1 MKFNAKLRAKN
12 PTYWIMLV
20 VTVAVSIGA
29 QLGIK
34 GEELT
39 TWAKVGHLF
48 VDIVSNPFLL
58 VSVIVTAVTMAISYT
73 DKGVRDTGFVK
84 TFSKVRDDKHPEHA
98 AVFIGESSED
108 KSLKE
113 QLTITTPKEYS
124 KEEDNEDVDP
134 YHMEDDETFFKDE
147 SKPFGIDWDEEQE
160 DSNVD
165 NNTQQ
170 EASKNKVEGEDK

>member
-20 VTVAVSIGA
+20 ATVAVSIGA

-73 DKGVRDTGFVK
+73 DKGVRDTGFVQAL
-84 TFSKVRDDKHPEHA
+84 SKVRDDKDPEQA
-98 AVFIGESSED
+98 AGFIKDTDNEKDGLDTED
-108 KSLKE
+108 GIK
-113 QLTITTPKEYS
+113 TPVEFS
-124 KEEDNEDVDP
+124 KEDDNEDIDP
-134 YHMEDDETFFKDE
+134 YHMDEDETFFKDE
-147 SKPFGIDWDEEQE
+147 SKPYGIDWDEEAIQE
-160 DSNVD
+160 NVD
-165 NNTQQ
+165 NKNVSD
-170 EASKNKVEGEDK
+170 EEVSKGEDK